1 MALCWESE
9 RVPMSLSVDRHYT
22 RLYGGSLSLAWYTFA
37 FIMSTE
43 DVGGLPDAVLEL
55 LECTSCAL
63 LLW

>member
-1 MALCWESE
+1 
-9 RVPMSLSVDRHYT
+9 MSLSVDRHYT